1 MKKRTQ
7 AAHKKRSV
15 KKQWTKLHRREALR
29 RLVLMGFV
37 HDEALGQHLRRDD
50 LWLFLGQHLLR
61 DDLWLFPQDERG
73 RYYPTSGFRLVS
85 KDVQISVTGMKA
97 IEDFMM
103 QHYPLEALARVLK

>member
-37 HDEALGQHLRRDD
+37 HDGQHLR
-50 LWLFLGQHLLR
+50 R